1 MNTTF
6 VNVEKQHARRAER
19 ERRLAELEAAY
30 EAAATTNT
38 RSFHQRMETV
48 TNEHLLL
55 DTDSTNPNLAPLANV
70 HDRDEEGPAWLGT
83 GKAPTI
89 EECGQGY
96 FHLHGS
102 IARIIVY
109 IKTIRLNALL
119 SVMMLISLAG
129 IFLVFATPSGGKVVS
144 VQTDNDTGGTSPL
157 VPDIGRAPS
166 RSREDYFKSIIVGSN
181 VASQYL
187 LHDQDTP
194 QGKAFVWLQDDDSFA
209 LYGNGDQYKAETGM
223 DWHHT
228 IEQQAI
234 LIRYSLAVLLYSTS
248 MNSMTTSYD
257 LETSVVTPELED
269 WSWNRR
275 DKWLSASSVCSWYGL
290 TCFGLFDETGR
301 VLPGSST
308 SPVILES
315 HNPILISLNL
325 TSNNLIGSLPSELFT
340 GLGSSCQLLDLSQ
353 NDLSGTL
360 PKEIGHATGLHKLD
374 LTSNVH
380 LAGTLPASI
389 SLISHLQY
397 LFLDG
402 CSLTGTVPPAL
413 KHLNR
418 LELATYPSSISE
430 EL

>member
-6 VNVEKQHARRAER
+6 ANVEKQHARCAER

-30 EAAATTNT
+30 EAAVTTNT

-48 TNEHLLL
+48 TSEHFLL
-55 DTDSTNPNLAPLANV
+55 DTDNTNQNLAPLANV
-70 HDRDEEGPAWLGT
+70 DDRDEEGPAWLGT
-83 GKAPTI
+83 GKAPTT

-96 FHLHGS
+96 FHLCGF

-109 IKTIRLNALL
+109 IKKNRFNALVY
-119 SVMMLISLAG
+119 VMLLMSLAG
-129 IFLVFATPSGGKVVS
+129 IILVFVTPSGGKVVS
-144 VQTDNDTGGTSPL
+144 VQSDSDKGGTSSF

-166 RSREDYFKSIIVGSN
+166 RSRTDYFKSVIVGSN
-181 VASQYL
+181 VSPVDFLYDA
-187 LHDQDTP
+187 DTP
-194 QGKAFVWLQDDDSFA
+194 QGQAFAWLQDDDSFA
-209 LYGNGDQYKAETGM
+209 LYGTSDRYKAETGM

-228 IEQQAI
+228 IDQQAN
-234 LIRYSLAVLLYSTS
+234 LIRYSLAVLFYSTS
-248 MNSMTTSYD
+248 MNPMPTSYD
-257 LETSVVTPELED
+257 LETSVVEPDIEER
-269 WSWNRR
+269 SWNRH
-275 DKWLSASSVCSWYGL
+275 DNWLSANSVCSWYGV
-290 TCFGLFDETGR
+290 TCFGLFDEIGR
-301 VLPGSST
+301 VLPGSSA

-325 TSNNLIGSLPSELFT
+325 TSNNLIGTLPSELFT
-340 GLGSSCQLLDLSQ
+340 GLGSSLQLLDLSQ

-380 LAGTLPASI
+380 VTGTLPSSI

-402 CSLTGTVPPAL
+402 CSLTGTIPPAL

>member
-38 RSFHQRMETV
+38 RSFHQRIETV
-48 TNEHLLL
+48 ANEHLLL
-55 DTDSTNPNLAPLANV
+55 DTDNVNLNLAPLA
-70 HDRDEEGPAWLGT
+70 HIDDRDEGPAWLGT
-83 GKAPTI
+83 GKAPTT
-89 EECGQGY
+89 EEIGQGY
-96 FHLHGS
+96 IYVRGP
-102 IARIIVY
+102 AVRIIVY
-109 IKTIRLNALL
+109 VQKNRLNVLI

-129 IFLVFATPSGGKVVS
+129 IILSFATPNGRNVVPLQS
-144 VQTDNDTGGTSPL
+144 DNDTGITSSL
-157 VPDIGRAPS
+157 DPDLGRAPS
-166 RSREDYFKSIIVGSN
+166 RSRADYFKSIIVGSN
-181 VASQYL
+181 VSPVDL
-187 LHDQDTP
+187 LTDVDTP
-194 QGKAFVWLQDDDSFA
+194 QGQAFAWLQDDDSFA
-209 LYGNGDQYKAETGM
+209 LYGNGDRYKAETGM

-234 LIRYSLAVLLYSTS
+234 LIRYSLAVLFHSTS
-248 MNSMTTSYD
+248 MNSIPTSYD
-257 LETSVVTPELED
+257 LETSVVEPELEER
-269 WSWNRR
+269 SWNRR

-340 GLGSSCQLLDLSQ
+340 GLGTSFQLLDLSQ

-380 LAGTLPASI
+380 LTGTLPASI

-402 CSLTGTVPPAL
+402 CSLTGTIPSAL

-418 LELATYPSSISE
+418 LQLATYPSSIFE